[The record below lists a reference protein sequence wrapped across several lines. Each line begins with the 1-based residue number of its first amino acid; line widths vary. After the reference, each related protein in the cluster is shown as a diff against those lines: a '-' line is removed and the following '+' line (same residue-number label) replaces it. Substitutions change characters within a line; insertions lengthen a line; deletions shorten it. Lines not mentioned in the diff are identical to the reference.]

1 MENPAAEEVLDPEK
15 LSFDRFRAEVLKDY
29 QSACES
35 REASLLGRKEVL
47 TGKAKFGIFGDGK
60 EVPQVAMAKFFR
72 PGDFYA
78 GYYRDQT
85 FAFATGA
92 ATIEEF
98 FSQLYADPD
107 PKHDPHSSGRNMNS
121 HFATPFVDGDG
132 KTLDLVNTK
141 NLTAGLAPTAAQMP
155 KALGLA
161 YASKVFR
168 EVEVLQPFTELSHQ
182 GNEVCFCTI
191 GDASTSE
198 GHFWETINAAGVLQV
213 PLAIF
218 VWDDG
223 YGISVPR
230 KFQTTKGSISE
241 ALKGFQK
248 KEGTNGIDIF
258 RVKAWDYAGMC
269 EVFEAGIQSVRQ
281 THTPVVFHVEEVTQP
296 QGHSTSG
303 SHERYKPPERLEWE
317 REWDGIKKMK
327 EWIIDNA
334 LAGEDD
340 LDEIETAA
348 KDFTRDSRNLAWEK
362 YQGPIRAQV
371 TRAVELI
378 RNLAQ
383 NSPDTA
389 EQLQE
394 LAQALVANREPGRRE
409 VMQTLHESL
418 GLAGSGASAG
428 GAAGGGAGAH
438 AGGSTTGG
446 SGASAGADVT
456 AYYQELK
463 KENDG
468 IYNTHLYHEGARN
481 ILKVPEVKAVYAED
495 APTLN
500 GYEVLNRYFDQLF
513 THNPLVVAFG
523 EDLGKIGD
531 VNQGFAGLQAKHGA
545 ERIFDTGIRE
555 LTIMGQGIGMAYRGL
570 RPIAEI
576 QYIDYLLYGL
586 QPLSDDLATL
596 QYRTAGRQTAPLIV
610 RTRGHRLE
618 GIWHSGSPMGL
629 ILHSLRG
636 LHVCVPRNM
645 VQAAG
650 MYNTLL
656 QGADPAIM
664 IECLNG
670 YRLKEKLPANLEE
683 FTVPLGVPEVVRE
696 GEDITVV
703 SYGATLRIVQE
714 AAQVLE
720 ASAISCEV
728 IDVQTL
734 LPFDIHHL
742 ILESLKKT
750 SRIMIVDEDVPGGAA
765 GFIFNKVMEEQGGYK
780 WLDTAPR
787 TITAQAHRPAYSSDG
802 DYFSKPNAEQIIDAI
817 RAMMAE

>member
-1 MENPAAEEVLDPEK
+1 MENPAPGEVLDPEK
-15 LSFDRFRAEVLKDY
+15 LSFDKFREEVLKDY
-29 QSACES
+29 RYACES

-107 PKHDPHSSGRNMNS
+107 PSHDPHSAGRQMNS
-121 HFATPFVDGDG
+121 HFASPFIDTDGRM
-132 KTLDLVNTK
+132 LDLVNRK
-141 NLTAGLAPTAAQMP
+141 NITQGLAPTAAHMP

-161 YASKVFR
+161 YASKAFR
-168 EVEVLQPFTELSHQ
+168 EVEVLEPFTELSNG

-198 GHFWETINAAGVLQV
+198 GHFWETVNAAGVLQV

-230 KFQTTKGSISE
+230 KLQTTKGSISE
-241 ALKGFQK
+241 VLEGFQK
-248 KEGTNGIDIF
+248 REGTNGIDIY

-269 EVFEAGIQSVRQ
+269 EIFEAGIRSARQ
-281 THTPVVFHVEEVTQP
+281 THTPCLFHVEEVTQP

-303 SHERYKPPERLEWE
+303 SHERYKSPERLEWE
-317 REWDGIKKMK
+317 REWDGIRKMK
-327 EWIIDNA
+327 EWLIDNT
-334 LAGEDD
+334 LASEEE

-348 KDFTRDSRNLAWEK
+348 KDYVRDSRNLAWEK
-362 YQGPIRAQV
+362 YQEPIRLQV
-371 TRAVELI
+371 DRSVTLI
-378 RNLAQ
+378 REMAARHRD
-383 NSPDTA
+383 SDPDPA
-389 EQLQE
+389 ELLEQLAAK
-394 LAQALVANREPGRRE
+394 LAANREPGRKE
-409 VMQTLHESL
+409 VLQTLYEGISL
-418 GLAGSGASAG
+418 VGVDGKATGMVGSD
-428 GAAGGGAGAH
+428 AA
-438 AGGSTTGG
+438 
-446 SGASAGADVT
+446 V
-456 AYYQELK
+456 YYRELL
-463 KENDG
+463 KENEAL
-468 IYNTHLYHEGARN
+468 YNSHLYHEGERN
-481 ILKVPEVKAVYAED
+481 ILQVPEVKPEYAEN
-495 APTLN
+495 APVLN
-500 GYEVLNRYFDQLF
+500 GYEVLNRYFDRLF
-513 THNPLVVAFG
+513 TENPLVLAFG
-523 EDLGKIGD
+523 EDLGQIGD
-531 VNQGFAGLQAKHGA
+531 VNQGFAGLQLKHGA
-545 ERIFDTGIRE
+545 NRIFDTGIRE
-555 LTIMGQGIGMAYRGL
+555 LTIMGQGIGMAFRGL

-629 ILHSLRG
+629 ILSSLRG

-645 VQAAG
+645 VQAIG

-656 QGADPAIM
+656 EGVDPGIM

-670 YRLKEKLPANLEE
+670 YRLKEKLPENLLDLK
-683 FTVPLGVPEVVRE
+683 VPLGVPEVVRE
-696 GEDITVV
+696 GEDITIV
-703 SYGATLRIVQE
+703 SYGSTLRIVQD
-714 AAQVLE
+714 AAQTLQG
-720 ASAISCEV
+720 SGISCEV
-728 IDVQTL
+728 VDVQTL
-734 LPFDIHHL
+734 LPFDIRQE
-742 ILESLKKT
+742 ILASLKKT
-750 SRIMIVDEDVPGGAA
+750 SRLLIVDEDVPGGAA
-765 GFIFNKVMEEQGGYK
+765 GYIFNKVIEEQGGYK
-780 WLDTAPR
+780 WLDAAPR
-787 TITAQAHRPAYSSDG
+787 TITGQAHRPAYSTDG
-802 DYFSKPNAEQIIDAI
+802 DYFSKPNAEQIMDVVKQ
-817 RAMMAE
+817 MMAE